1 MFSVLLVAVHCIHNL
16 KDTGKLKK
24 RPTEFLSRN
33 KVSWSRRAFTV
44 RTFYNISHAGDS
56 KLACAC
62 VEGPGAPGNG
72 ANKSGANHPVPR
84 RAPCLQHGTKIFSS
98 DDAAVFDRRVSVQL
112 FAHMRC

>member
-1 MFSVLLVAVHCIHNL
+1 M
-16 KDTGKLKK
+16 
-24 RPTEFLSRN
+24 
-33 KVSWSRRAFTV
+33 

-84 RAPCLQHGTKIFSS
+84 RAPCLQP
-98 DDAAVFDRRVSVQL
+98 VMNNDRATIPCAL
-112 FAHMRC
+112 T